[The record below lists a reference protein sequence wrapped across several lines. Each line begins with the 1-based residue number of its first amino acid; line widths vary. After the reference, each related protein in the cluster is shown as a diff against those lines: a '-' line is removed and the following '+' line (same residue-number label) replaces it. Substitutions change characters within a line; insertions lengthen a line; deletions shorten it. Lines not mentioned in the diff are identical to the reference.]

1 MHSPE
6 EFQHIRDN
14 QSNGM
19 GGLPLVGDP
28 DSVARDMARL
38 AAPIILR
45 SGSAVLPICRVDDE
59 RVGRGRADAPGRDF
73 PILAQISYSRAKAR
87 PRHERPAHPPCGRH
101 LIETTARP
109 SNEQRIA
116 PRQPSHPALRRPS
129 SMWA

>member
-45 SGSAVLPICRVDDE
+45 SGSAVLAICRVDDE
-59 RVGRGRADAPGRDF
+59 RVGRGRADGPGRDF
-73 PILAQISYSRAKAR
+73 PILAQNLLFACK
-87 PRHERPAHPPCGRH
+87 GQ
-101 LIETTARP
+101 T
-109 SNEQRIA
+109 A
-116 PRQPSHPALRRPS
+116 PRTPGSPALRPPLDRDHRP
-129 SMWA
+129 AV

>member
-6 EFQHIRDN
+6 EFQYIRDN
-14 QSNGM
+14 QSNRM

-59 RVGRGRADAPGRDF
+59 RVGRGRADGPGRDF
-73 PILAQISYSRAKAR
+73 PILAQNLLFAFVPKGG
-87 PRHERPAHPPCGRH
+87 PRVRIRLPPAASP
-101 LIETTARP
+101 
-109 SNEQRIA
+109 
-116 PRQPSHPALRRPS
+116 LRT
-129 SMWA
+129 